1 MHTKKNDNKFI
12 DTSNEKNEINEFTTK
27 STIQTRVKLTFFI
40 KFSRMIQQFF
50 HVTIFK
56 RKRNITNEKKRNK
69 HRSKIARVIM
79 IFLIE
84 NFDTCEHD
92 K

>member
-1 MHTKKNDNKFI
+1 MHMKKNDKFI
-12 DTSNEKNEINEFTTK
+12 DTSNEKNEINEFIAK
-27 STIQTRVKLTFFI
+27 STIQTRVKLTFFT
-40 KFSRMIQQFF
+40 KFSRMMQQFF

-56 RKRNITNEKKRNK
+56 RKRNITNEKKRNE
-69 HRSKIARVIM
+69 HRNKIARVIM

>member
-1 MHTKKNDNKFI
+1 MCDSKVDSVKNSTNSKMYSTNNDSLKLIF
-12 DTSNEKNEINEFTTK
+12 FT
-27 STIQTRVKLTFFI
+27 

-56 RKRNITNEKKRNK
+56 RKRNITNEKKRNEY
-69 HRSKIARVIM
+69 RNKIARVIM

-84 NFDTCEHD
+84 NFDICEHD